1 MVFWFWGFE
10 KEVKS
15 MENDCVLLTIKQVS
29 SMTGLAVGTL
39 YHFVSQRRIPIVRI
53 SARCVRFRRSD
64 IDAWLAERVI
74 PPERDNIQAPHLQH
88 GQMQKQERSGE
99 GRKRR
104 GYKQGVNANGVS
116 HTGT

>member
-1 MVFWFWGFE
+1 
-10 KEVKS
+10 

-74 PPERDNIQAPHLQH
+74 PPERANIQAPHIKH
-88 GQMQKQERSGE
+88 GKMQSKE
-99 GRKRR
+99 
-104 GYKQGVNANGVS
+104 
-116 HTGT
+116 TP